1 MNDLT
6 RTQGLQRLIR
16 DAIFRGEFKPD
27 EHLSEYALAER
38 YEASRTPVRNALSGL
53 AAQDLV
59 VYRENRGYVVRNMTR
74 PDVLG
79 RLRVRAAMEGLA
91 ARMVAMRPLSDG
103 VRATLRGALL
113 QCQEASSGDALSQ
126 QERDHYVAGVH
137 LFNDALRKEAG
148 LTLLNETIE
157 RSMYFP
163 FKMPAGVVWV
173 EHEEFVVQNGFSRA
187 VHSGRVDRAR
197 IVEAIEEGNGMRA
210 ETLTREHM
218 FIVSLGVEML
228 LEKYGN

>member
-16 DAIFRGEFKPD
+16 DAIFRGEFEPD

-38 YEASRTPVRNALSGL
+38 FETSRTPVRNALAGL
-53 AAQDLV
+53 AVQDLV
-59 VYRENRGYVVRNMTR
+59 IYRENRGYVVRNMTR
-74 PDVLG
+74 ADVLG
-79 RLRVRAAMEGLA
+79 RLRVRAVMEGLA
-91 ARMVAMRPLSDG
+91 ARVAAMRPLSDA

-113 QCQEASSGDALSQ
+113 QCQEVSGSGSLSE
-126 QERDHYVAGVH
+126 QECDRYIAGVRV
-137 LFNDALRKEAG
+137 FNGVLRQESGIAL
-148 LTLLNETIE
+148 LTETVE

-163 FKMPAGVVWV
+163 FRTASGVTWV
-173 EHEEFVVQNGFSRA
+173 EHEEFVVRNGFSRA
-187 VHSGRVDRAR
+187 VHSGRVDRVR

-218 FIVSLGVEML
+218 FIVSLGVETLMR
-228 LEKYGN
+228 KKAD